1 MSDKAAELFADL
13 DPDLLLSIMDALP
26 IDVSFVDADDKV
38 AYFNLPRNGRV
49 FARTKMD
56 IGRNVER
63 CHPPQSIDK
72 VRQIL
77 DSFKNGSRDRADF
90 WLPMG
95 DKLVLIRYFPVR
107 GAGGE
112 YLGTLE
118 VTQDIAK
125 LKKIE
130 GQRRLL
136 NDAEDIDLD

>member
-1 MSDKAAELFADL
+1 MSEKATELFEDL
-13 DPDLLLSIMDALP
+13 DSELLLSIMDALP

-38 AYFNLPRNGRV
+38 AYFNTPRNGRI
-49 FARTKMD
+49 FARTKID

-63 CHPPQSIDK
+63 CHPPQSVHR
-72 VRQIL
+72 VRQII
-77 DSFKNGSRDRADF
+77 DSFKDGSRNRADF
-90 WLPMG
+90 WLPIG

-107 GAGGE
+107 SAGGE

-125 LKKIE
+125 LKRIE

-136 NDAEDIDLD
+136 DESEDIDLD